1 MALDLQQIRER
12 LLAKQKELQGDVG
25 GLEQSQAFDVDPSA
39 PDQGVG
45 DFEDAAVDENQLVDM
60 QSIERN
66 ENALLADVRTALK
79 RLDEGTYGTCIVCG
93 QPIPEKRLEAIPW
106 ALRCIKDEEQLE
118 QRNLSQVDLYDADND
133 NGPDF

>member
-25 GLEQSQAFDVDPSA
+25 GLEQSQELDVDPSG
-39 PDQGVG
+39 PEQGVG
-45 DFEDAAVDENQLVDM
+45 DFEDSAVDENQLVDM